1 MRVIRVFPDRIL
13 PARPD
18 LAGAVRFGG
27 RTYRDQGVEAALRRR
42 PGRRGGG
49 GRLRGSSW
57 MRRKRR
63 RRERGLKTEQK
74 RSRRDEGEERR
85 PASYVAVA
93 SPLLN
98 STVAPTDSY
107 QIRKIV
113 LNQII

>member
-49 GRLRGSSW
+49 GRLRGSSR
-57 MRRKRR
+57 MRRRKRR
-63 RRERGLKTEQK
+63 RRERGLKTNK
-74 RSRRDEGEERR
+74 READEGEERR

-93 SPLLN
+93 SPP
-98 STVAPTDSY
+98 S
-107 QIRKIV
+107 
-113 LNQII
+113 

>member
-49 GRLRGSSW
+49 GRLRGSSR
-57 MRRKRR
+57 MRRRKRR

-93 SPLLN
+93 SRPEFRFLSN
-98 STVAPTDSY
+98 S
-107 QIRKIV
+107 
-113 LNQII
+113 

>member
-49 GRLRGSSW
+49 GRLRGSSR
-57 MRRKRR
+57 MRRRKRR
-63 RRERGLKTEQK
+63 RRERGLKTNK
-74 RSRRDEGEERR
+74 READETREKREGRLR
-85 PASYVAVA
+85 MSQ
-93 SPLLN
+93 SPLPPPEFYSRPNRFLSN
-98 STVAPTDSY
+98 S
-107 QIRKIV
+107 
-113 LNQII
+113 